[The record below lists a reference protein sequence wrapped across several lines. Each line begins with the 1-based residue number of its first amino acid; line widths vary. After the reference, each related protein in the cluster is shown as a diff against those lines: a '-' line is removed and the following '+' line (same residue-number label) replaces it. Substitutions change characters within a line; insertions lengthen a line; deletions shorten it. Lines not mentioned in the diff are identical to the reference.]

1 MRSALTALAL
11 LLVAAIPAR
20 AQDAPFWPGAKYDP
34 AIPTVRQVLGHEPG
48 AEITSPDQVGQY
60 LQALQKA
67 APSRTRL
74 FEYARSWEG
83 RPLWLMVI
91 GNPDRIAKLDQVRAD
106 LKKLADP
113 RGVPPAEQQRLV
125 KEMPVVVWLVHG
137 VHGNEISSS
146 DAAMLEAYHLLASQG
161 DADVDTVLREALVLI
176 DPMQNPDGRARFVFQ
191 NLQGRAA
198 VPDPTP
204 YNAEHDEPWPGGRS
218 NHYLFDMN
226 RDWFAQTQ
234 PETRGR
240 LQVARDY
247 WPHVNVDLHEQG
259 GENTYYFAPPADP
272 LNPHIT
278 KDQIDA
284 FDLFGRANGARFDE
298 RGWPYFI
305 REVYDSFYPGYGESW
320 PIFQGSI
327 GMTYEQ
333 ASARSLSFARSDG
346 STLTFRDGVMH
357 HFNAAIVT
365 AITAAKH
372 RERLVRNFLEYRKGA
387 VAEGEKGPAREYVL
401 VPGHDPS
408 RADLLARNLATQGI
422 EVRRATEP
430 VTVGTR
436 KIPAGAYLVSHAQPS
451 GRLVRN
457 LLESHIPQP
466 DDFIKRQ
473 EERRARRQPDQIYD
487 ITAWSP
493 PLLYDVEVVSSP
505 SAITVKA
512 EMLPMAYDAPPAA
525 RTFAQGKVGYL
536 MPWGSAAAALAAE
549 ALPQGIRMHSVGG
562 AFTLNGRTY
571 PIGTAVIRN
580 AGNPSDL
587 HARLTALATKH
598 GAEVVPIDTTYV
610 ESGTSLGSNDSQ
622 FLKAPRVLL
631 AWDTPTQSLSAGW
644 TRYTLERRF
653 GQPVTAVRVSS
664 LTRANLSD
672 FDVIVLP
679 SGNYGG
685 SINDALLARLKDW
698 LRNGGTLVTLAEA
711 SRWATGENVGLLET
725 KTLLKNGNLDV
736 PGEKPAPGM
745 PRGAATEGGS
755 TATGEATSTGG
766 TPPSGGGSQAGGR
779 PQSSPSTPSAP
790 SATKPSASS
799 AAKPS
804 APSATKPSA
813 SSAAKPSA
821 SSAAKP
827 SASSAAPS
835 ASVFDYDKAIQPER
849 ERPDA
854 QPGAILRVAIDRDH
868 WLSAGQDDET
878 QAMIEGNRVFAP
890 IKLDSG
896 RNVGTYAKKD
906 RLIAAGLIWPEN
918 QDLLVQKAFL
928 VHQPFGQGHVIAFAE
943 DANYRAFSEGTM
955 LLFMNAVLLGPGY

>member
-1 MRSALTALAL
+1 MRCTRLVLTL
-11 LLVAAIPAR
+11 LLASAFPAF
-20 AQDAPFWPGAKYDP
+20 AQGDEPFWPGAKYDP
-34 AIPTVRQVLGHEPG
+34 AIPTVRQVLGHESG
-48 AEITSPDQVGQY
+48 AEITPPEQVGVY

-67 APSRTRL
+67 APTRARL
-74 FEYARSWEG
+74 FEYARTWEG

-91 GNPDRIAKLDQVRAD
+91 GSPDRIATLDQVKAD
-106 LKKLADP
+106 LKRLADP
-113 RGVPPAEQQRLV
+113 RGVPATEQERLV
-125 KEMPVVVWLVHG
+125 REMPVVVWLVHG

-161 DADVDTVLREALVLI
+161 DADVDTVLRDALVLI

-240 LQVARDY
+240 IQVARDY

-259 GENTYYFAPPADP
+259 GDNTYYFAPPADP

-284 FDLFGRANGARFDE
+284 FDLFGRANAARFDA

-346 STLTFRDGVMH
+346 TTLTFREGVMH

-365 AITAAKH
+365 AVTAAKN
-372 RERLVRNFLEYRKGA
+372 RERLVRNFLEYRKSA

-408 RADLLARNLATQGI
+408 RAAVLAKNLATQGI
-422 EVRRATEP
+422 EVRRTAEP
-430 VTVGTR
+430 ITVGTR
-436 KIPAGAYLVSHAQPS
+436 KVPAGAYLVSHAQPS
-451 GRLVRN
+451 GRLIRN
-457 LLESHIPQP
+457 LLEAHIPQP
-466 DDFIKRQ
+466 DDFIRRQ

-493 PLLYDVEVVSSP
+493 PLLYDVEVLTSP
-505 SAITVKA
+505 SAITAKA
-512 EMLPMAYDAPPAA
+512 EMLPMAYDAPPAP
-525 RTFAQGKVGYL
+525 RTVAQGKVGYL

-549 ALPQGIRMHSVGG
+549 ALPGGIRMHSVGG
-562 AFTLNGRTY
+562 AFTLGGRSY

-580 AGNPSDL
+580 AGNPADL
-587 HARLTALATKH
+587 HARLSALATKH
-598 GAEVVPIDTTYV
+598 GAEIVPIDTTYV
-610 ESGTSLGSNDSQ
+610 ESGISLGSNEAE

-631 AWDTPTQSLSAGW
+631 AWDAPTQSLSAGW

-664 LTRANLSD
+664 LARADLSD

-679 SGNYGG
+679 SGNYGS
-685 SINDALLARLKDW
+685 SINEALLTRLKDW
-698 LRNGGTLVTLAEA
+698 LRAGGTLITLAEA
-711 SRWATGENVGLLET
+711 SRWATGENIGLLDT
-725 KTLLKNGNLDV
+725 KALLKNGNLDV
-736 PGEKPAPGM
+736 PGDKPAPGM
-745 PRGAATEGGS
+745 PRTGAAGGAG
-755 TATGEATSTGG
+755 ATGAASAGAPGAGGASSGSGAKPPAPASSTSRPPATS
-766 TPPSGGGSQAGGR
+766 A
-779 PQSSPSTPSAP
+779 SPA
-790 SATKPSASS
+790 AS

-804 APSATKPSA
+804 APSA
-813 SSAAKPSA
+813 AKPA
-821 SSAAKP
+821 T
-827 SASSAAPS
+827 SSAAPS
-835 ASVFDYDKAIQPER
+835 ASAPSGDPSVFDYDKAIQPER

-854 QPGAILRVAIDRDH
+854 QPGAILRIAIDQDH
-868 WLSAGQDDET
+868 WLSAGQDGET

-890 IKLDSG
+890 ITLDKG
-896 RNVGTYAKKD
+896 RNVGVYVKKD
-906 RLIAAGLIWPEN
+906 RLIASGLIWPEN